1 MREKC
6 WCTQVNK
13 IRIFHRM
20 HNAQHDC
27 TECQRTSNYM
37 IGKIMERDIKIY
49 KKRERAR
56 EEKCKTIRE
65 SKHYSKEK

>member
-1 MREKC
+1 
-6 WCTQVNK
+6 
-13 IRIFHRM
+13 M

-37 IGKIMERDIKIY
+37 IGKIMERDIK
-49 KKRERAR
+49 KERAR

-65 SKHYSKEK
+65 SKHYSKEKES